1 MLPLKLLNKDILSAS
16 YAVTYLVIRFLVLL
30 LGDNFEIKLGS
41 KPWLM
46 DNNGNQQ
53 KMTSYLSPEVLSFSI
68 SYGNDLAEVVYIGS
82 AKSEESDSNA

>member
-1 MLPLKLLNKDILSAS
+1 
-16 YAVTYLVIRFLVLL
+16 
-30 LGDNFEIKLGS
+30 
-41 KPWLM
+41 M

>member
-41 KPWLM
+41 KP
-46 DNNGNQQ
+46 
-53 KMTSYLSPEVLSFSI
+53 
-68 SYGNDLAEVVYIGS
+68 
-82 AKSEESDSNA
+82 